1 MPGTE
6 KLITIPTQRQ
16 GPDAVM
22 GDSVPYQLFLVR
34 ATDAMTVSRG
44 RDLPDFLLALLAL
57 DNATPGC
64 LDFRG
69 WTCFHTGR
77 LQYCGRQA
85 NKLEGY
91 HRPDSGR
98 GV

>member
-16 GPDAVM
+16 GPGAVM
-22 GDSVPYQLFLVR
+22 GDSVPHQLFLIR
-34 ATDAMTVSRG
+34 ATDAMTMSRG
-44 RDLPDFLLALLAL
+44 RDLPDFLLALLAFH
-57 DNATPGC
+57 NATPAC
-64 LDFRG
+64 LDIRG
-69 WTCFHTGR
+69 WMYTDTGTFW
-77 LQYCGRQA
+77 QT
-85 NKLEGY
+85 EGY